1 MTLLGVSLLVG
12 IRLRCA
18 NNNYYWQCPV
28 GLDPGTRKGSRMQI
42 QSHDTA
48 DGDQQLVIA
57 GWHEHYQQMSAGC
70 FHGAVVHMQLNGIE
84 AYEERMNTRIEQH
97 FQAPADSLVFSFD
110 TRNGSLYLLNEDTQN
125 TWITPENYQ
134 EVGVV
139 IGPRYLSR
147 LDNLSNMDGLFLTQ
161 LVSQQS
167 QVFGRWLSRT
177 LQQLAT
183 QHSPLIEE
191 SLAQQLV
198 DDCLYILDCPS
209 QAPDRTSQK
218 HLAHDRRLIQRVFDL
233 VMASP
238 QEHLDVL
245 HLAKGVGV
253 SVRQLQHSFTSFAGV
268 SPSQWQRLRRLNFA
282 RRDLLRCTPGDT
294 RVAEIAMRW
303 SFWHL
308 GRFSQ
313 TYRSLFGELPSQ
325 TLLRPR

>member
-1 MTLLGVSLLVG
+1 
-12 IRLRCA
+12 
-18 NNNYYWQCPV
+18 
-28 GLDPGTRKGSRMQI
+28 MQI

-48 DGDQQLVIA
+48 DVDQQLVIA
-57 GWHEHYQQMSAGC
+57 GWQEHYQQMSAGC
-70 FHGAVVHMQLNGIE
+70 FHGAVVHMELNGIE

-97 FQAPADSLVFSFD
+97 FHAPADSLVFSFD

-139 IGPRYLSR
+139 IGPRYLNR
-147 LDNLSNMDGLFLTQ
+147 LDNLNNMDGLFLTQ

-177 LQQLAT
+177 LQQLASRHPP
-183 QHSPLIEE
+183 QVEE
-191 SLAQQLV
+191 GLAQQLV

-209 QAPDRTSQK
+209 QAPDRTRQR

-233 VMASP
+233 VMACP

-245 HLAKGVGV
+245 HLAKAVGV

-282 RRDLLRCTPGDT
+282 RRDLLRCTRATPG
-294 RVAEIAMRW
+294 
-303 SFWHL
+303 
-308 GRFSQ
+308 
-313 TYRSLFGELPSQ
+313 
-325 TLLRPR
+325 

>member
-1 MTLLGVSLLVG
+1 
-12 IRLRCA
+12 
-18 NNNYYWQCPV
+18 
-28 GLDPGTRKGSRMQI
+28 MQI

-48 DGDQQLVIA
+48 DVDQQLVIA
-57 GWHEHYQQMSAGC
+57 GWQEHYQQMSAGC
-70 FHGAVVHMQLNGIE
+70 FHGAVVHMELNGIE

-97 FQAPADSLVFSFD
+97 FHAPADSLVFSFD

-139 IGPRYLSR
+139 IGPRYLSQ
-147 LDNLSNMDGLFLTQ
+147 LDNLSHMDGLFLTQ

-238 QEHLDVL
+238 P
-245 HLAKGVGV
+245 G
-253 SVRQLQHSFTSFAGV
+253 
-268 SPSQWQRLRRLNFA
+268 
-282 RRDLLRCTPGDT
+282 TPGCIAPGQGG
-294 RVAEIAMRW
+294 RRFRSPVAAQLHFFRRGFAEPVAALAAVEFRPPGFAALHPRRYPGGGNRHALVILAPGAFLPDLPQPVWRTAQPD
-303 SFWHL
+303 L
-308 GRFSQ
+308 AAP
-313 TYRSLFGELPSQ
+313 SLTPPEFL
-325 TLLRPR
+325 